1 MDPRT
6 AATRV
11 PDPDAVEFIRFC
23 YRRRRVGWPE
33 LYDEMCAV
41 AARGLFHGLVTD
53 DLAAH
58 GIGFSLFDT
67 PALAAL
73 AARIVAEEQAAR
85 RPVTVVI
92 APAAEDVAEASPM
105 TRRSISRRSSPP
117 WTSSSLDQRSS
128 PSEEPRHPSV
138 SSRCPPAPDTVPHS
152 SREASPGP
160 PTARG
165 FSLPD
170 RSAGQARMRRLA
182 ISPSIW
188 RSAST

>member
-6 AATRV
+6 ATTRD
-11 PDPDAVEFIRFC
+11 PDPEAVEFIRFC

-73 AARIVAEEQAAR
+73 AARIVVEEQTAR
-85 RPVTVVI
+85 RPMTVVI
-92 APAAEDVAEASPM
+92 APAAEDVPNDAPADIPSHAHMDAVIARPPVETTRASETPV
-105 TRRSISRRSSPP
+105 R
-117 WTSSSLDQRSS
+117 L
-128 PSEEPRHPSV
+128 V
-138 SSRCPPAPDTVPHS
+138 AVPAG
-152 SREASPGP
+152 A
-160 PTARG
+160 
-165 FSLPD
+165 
-170 RSAGQARMRRLA
+170 
-182 ISPSIW
+182 
-188 RSAST
+188 

>member
-6 AATRV
+6 AATRD
-11 PDPDAVEFIRFC
+11 PDPEAVEFIRFC

-41 AARGLFHGLVTD
+41 AARGLFRGLVTD

-73 AARIVAEEQAAR
+73 SASIVVEEQAAR

-92 APAAEDVAEASPM
+92 TPAAEEVPAEALPADEAPE
-105 TRRSISRRSSPP
+105 ISSNDAPTDRVNARPHV
-117 WTSSSLDQRSS
+117 
-128 PSEEPRHPSV
+128 EPIRATETPV
-138 SSRCPPAPDTVPHS
+138 RLVAVPAG
-152 SREASPGP
+152 A
-160 PTARG
+160 
-165 FSLPD
+165 
-170 RSAGQARMRRLA
+170 
-182 ISPSIW
+182 
-188 RSAST
+188 

>member
-1 MDPRT
+1 MDLRT

-41 AARGLFHGLVTD
+41 AARGLFRGLVAD

-73 AARIVAEEQAAR
+73 SASIVVEEQAAR
-85 RPVTVVI
+85 RPMTVVI
-92 APAAEDVAEASPM
+92 TPAAEEVPAEALPADEA
-105 TRRSISRRSSPP
+105 TDV
-117 WTSSSLDQRSS
+117 TSNDAPTDRVIAR
-128 PSEEPRHPSV
+128 PHVEPIRASETPVRLV
-138 SSRCPPAPDTVPHS
+138 AVPAG
-152 SREASPGP
+152 A
-160 PTARG
+160 
-165 FSLPD
+165 
-170 RSAGQARMRRLA
+170 
-182 ISPSIW
+182 
-188 RSAST
+188 

>member
-6 AATRV
+6 ATTRD
-11 PDPDAVEFIRFC
+11 PDPEAVEFIRFC

-73 AARIVAEEQAAR
+73 AARIVVEEQTAR
-85 RPVTVVI
+85 RPMTVVI
-92 APAAEDVAEASPM
+92 TPAAEDVSEGVPDDAPADIPSTVAPVDVVIA
-105 TRRSISRRSSPP
+105 RPP
-117 WTSSSLDQRSS
+117 V
-128 PSEEPRHPSV
+128 EPIRGTETPV
-138 SSRCPPAPDTVPHS
+138 RLVAVPAG
-152 SREASPGP
+152 A
-160 PTARG
+160 
-165 FSLPD
+165 
-170 RSAGQARMRRLA
+170 
-182 ISPSIW
+182 
-188 RSAST
+188 

>member
-6 AATRV
+6 ATTRD
-11 PDPDAVEFIRFC
+11 PDPEAVEFIRFC

-73 AARIVAEEQAAR
+73 AARIVVEEQTAR
-85 RPVTVVI
+85 RPMTVVI
-92 APAAEDVAEASPM
+92 KPAAEDVSEGVPDNAPADTP
-105 TRRSISRRSSPP
+105 
-117 WTSSSLDQRSS
+117 SSLAPVDIVITR
-128 PSEEPRHPSV
+128 
-138 SSRCPPAPDTVPHS
+138 PPVES
-152 SREASPGP
+152 
-160 PTARG
+160 ARG
-165 FSLPD
+165 TETPVRLVAVP
-170 RSAGQARMRRLA
+170 AGA
-182 ISPSIW
+182 
-188 RSAST
+188 

>member
-41 AARGLFHGLVTD
+41 AARGLFRGLVTD

-58 GIGFSLFDT
+58 GIGFSLFDM

-73 AARIVAEEQAAR
+73 STRIVVEEQAAR
-85 RPVTVVI
+85 RPMTVVI
-92 APAAEDVAEASPM
+92 APLAEAVVTDAASDEASPADPVIEVVIRPSVES
-105 TRRSISRRSSPP
+105 T
-117 WTSSSLDQRSS
+117 QRS
-128 PSEEPRHPSV
+128 EA
-138 SSRCPPAPDTVPHS
+138 PARFAPVP
-152 SREASPGP
+152 
-160 PTARG
+160 
-165 FSLPD
+165 
-170 RSAGQARMRRLA
+170 AGA
-182 ISPSIW
+182 
-188 RSAST
+188 

>member
-6 AATRV
+6 AAARV

-41 AARGLFHGLVTD
+41 AARGLFRGLGTE

-67 PALAAL
+67 PALAA
-73 AARIVAEEQAAR
+73 ASSRIVAEEQALR

-92 APAAEDVAEASPM
+92 APVTETEALLVEPEALAEPVAAIVLPVIQSVVETSPIGEAPVRFALM
-105 TRRSISRRSSPP
+105 
-117 WTSSSLDQRSS
+117 
-128 PSEEPRHPSV
+128 
-138 SSRCPPAPDTVPHS
+138 PAG
-152 SREASPGP
+152 A
-160 PTARG
+160 
-165 FSLPD
+165 
-170 RSAGQARMRRLA
+170 
-182 ISPSIW
+182 
-188 RSAST
+188 